1 MKKFLA
7 IVAGLVFAC
16 SVCNAQD
23 EEKNI
28 PNKPPRSNPK
38 VYTLQAGNTVMS
50 IDANYGARIF
60 SLKKDGEEMLSEL
73 EMPNM
78 FGSTFWTSPQKEWNW
93 PPVPE
98 HDSKAYS
105 VEQKD
110 GHIIMTGQVPQRLPL
125 RIIKD
130 FSTDKSDN
138 SIVVSYTLVNESDT
152 VRSVAPWE
160 ITRVAANGTVFF
172 DSPVEGIWPSDL
184 MNFKAEQGVAW
195 YTIDQADQNR
205 KVNADGQGWL
215 AFANDSLL
223 MIKKFQNIDPKQPA
237 PEEAEIQVYVNR
249 GKSYVE
255 LESQGA
261 YTTLQ
266 PKESFTWT
274 VRWYLVEK
282 NPQATSAEL
291 LDLAKKTADIK

>member
-1 MKKFLA
+1 MLRKTF
-7 IVAGLVFAC
+7 IIPVALTFCAMQ
-16 SVCNAQD
+16 AQAQFPGFRF
-23 EEKNI
+23 EEKPSDPSAIYTISVGNVTMTI
-28 PNKPPRSNPK
+28 DSEKGGKIKSYKFGEKEIISQSRFPNS
-38 VYTLQAGNTVMS
+38 
-50 IDANYGARIF
+50 
-60 SLKKDGEEMLSEL
+60 
-73 EMPNM
+73 

-98 HDSKAYS
+98 HDSKAYT

-110 GHIIMTGQVPQRLPL
+110 GHIIMTGQVPERLPL

-274 VRWYLVEK
+274 VRWFLVEK

-291 LDLAKKTADIK
+291 LDLVKKTADIK